1 MGLAALLFGR
11 TKMVTK
17 KELLTGVVKFV
28 KNEVIPHIGDRSLK
42 MVVSAGLYAVDAKP
56 DIVDSFF
63 SNPLVATILQVE
75 DGKYDT
81 ELVFKVLDN
90 LVAEYGGIPITIPPI
105 KFITATENTLTFR
118 SGDVARLKEYVLKE
132 ESDA

>member
-1 MGLAALLFGR
+1 
-11 TKMVTK
+11 MVTK
-17 KELLTGVVKFV
+17 KELLIGAVKFV
-28 KNEVIPHIGDRSLK
+28 KNEVIPHIDDRSLK
-42 MVVSAGLYAVDAKP
+42 MVVSAGLYAIDAKP

-81 ELVFKVLDN
+81 ELVFKVLDD

-118 SGDVARLKEYVLKE
+118 SGDVARLKDYVLKE

>member
-1 MGLAALLFGR
+1 
-11 TKMVTK
+11 MVTK

-28 KNEVIPHIGDRSLK
+28 KNEVIPNIGDRSLK
-42 MVVSAGLYAVDAKP
+42 MVISAGLYAVDAKP
-56 DIVDSFF
+56 DIVESFF
-63 SNPLVATILQVE
+63 SNPLAATILQVE

-90 LVAEYGGIPITIPPI
+90 LVGEYGGIPITIPPI
-105 KFITATENTLTFR
+105 KFVTATENTLTFHE
-118 SGDVARLKEYVLKE
+118 GDIAKLKEYVLKE

>member
-1 MGLAALLFGR
+1 
-11 TKMVTK
+11 MVTK

-42 MVVSAGLYAVDAKP
+42 MVVSAGLYAIDAKP

-63 SNPLVATILQVE
+63 SNPLIATILQVE

-81 ELVFKVLDN
+81 ELVFKVLDD

-105 KFITATENTLTFR
+105 KFITTTENTLTFR
-118 SGDVARLKEYVLKE
+118 SGDIARLKEYVLKE

>member
-1 MGLAALLFGR
+1 
-11 TKMVTK
+11 MVTK
-17 KELLTGVVKFV
+17 KELLIGAVKFV

-42 MVVSAGLYAVDAKP
+42 MVVSAGLYAIDTKP

-63 SNPLVATILQVE
+63 SNPIVATILQVE

-81 ELVFKVLDN
+81 ELVFKVLDD

-105 KFITATENTLTFR
+105 KFITATENTLTFC
-118 SGDVARLKEYVLKE
+118 SGDVAKLKEYVLKE

>member
-1 MGLAALLFGR
+1 MI
-11 TKMVTK
+11 TK

-42 MVVSAGLYAVDAKP
+42 MVLSAGLYAIDAKP
-56 DIVDSFF
+56 DIADSFF

-75 DGKYDT
+75 DGKFDT

-90 LVAEYGGIPITIPPI
+90 LVEEYGGIPVTIPPI
-105 KFITATENTLTFR
+105 KFITATEHTLTFYG
-118 SGDVARLKEYVLKE
+118 GDIARLKEYVQKE
-132 ESDA
+132 ENNA

>member
-1 MGLAALLFGR
+1 
-11 TKMVTK
+11 MVTK
-17 KELLTGVVKFV
+17 KELLIGVVKFV
-28 KNEVIPHIGDRSLK
+28 KNEVIPHIDDRSLK
-42 MVVSAGLYAVDAKP
+42 MVVSAGLYAIDAKP

-81 ELVFKVLDN
+81 ELVFKVLDD

-118 SGDVARLKEYVLKE
+118 SGDVARLKEYVLKG

>member
-1 MGLAALLFGR
+1 MI
-11 TKMVTK
+11 TK

-28 KNEVIPHIGDRSLK
+28 KNEVVPHIGDRSLK
-42 MVVSAGLYAVDAKP
+42 MVVSAGLYAIDAKP

-63 SNPLVATILQVE
+63 SSPLVATILQVE

-81 ELVFKVLDN
+81 ELVFKVLDD

-105 KFITATENTLTFR
+105 KFLTATENTLTFR

-132 ESDA
+132 ESVA

>member
-1 MGLAALLFGR
+1 
-11 TKMVTK
+11 MVTK

-28 KNEVIPHIGDRSLK
+28 KNEVIPHIDDRSLK
-42 MVVSAGLYAVDAKP
+42 MVVSAGLYAIDAKP

-81 ELVFKVLDN
+81 ELVFKVLDD

-118 SGDVARLKEYVLKE
+118 SGDVARLKEYVLKG

>member
-1 MGLAALLFGR
+1 
-11 TKMVTK
+11 MVTK

-28 KNEVIPHIGDRSLK
+28 KNEVIPHIGDQSLK
-42 MVVSAGLYAVDAKP
+42 MVVSAGLYAIDAKP
-56 DIVDSFF
+56 DIIDSFF

-81 ELVFKVLDN
+81 ELVFKVLDD

-105 KFITATENTLTFR
+105 KFVTATENTLTFR

>member
-1 MGLAALLFGR
+1 MI
-11 TKMVTK
+11 TK

-63 SNPLVATILQVE
+63 SNPLVATILQAE
-75 DGKYDT
+75 DGKYNT

-90 LVAEYGGIPITIPPI
+90 LVEEYGGIPITIPPI

-118 SGDVARLKEYVLKE
+118 GGDIARLTEYVLKG

>member
-1 MGLAALLFGR
+1 
-11 TKMVTK
+11 MVTK

-42 MVVSAGLYAVDAKP
+42 IVVSAGLYAIDAKP
-56 DIVDSFF
+56 DIIDSFF
-63 SNPLVATILQVE
+63 SNPLVATILQIE

-81 ELVFKVLDN
+81 ELVFKVLDD

>member
-1 MGLAALLFGR
+1 
-11 TKMVTK
+11 MVTK

-81 ELVFKVLDN
+81 ELVFKVLDD

-118 SGDVARLKEYVLKE
+118 SGDVDRLKEYVLKE
-132 ESDA
+132 EQNNA